1 MRPTIRLSAVAAGL
15 VAAGLLSGPAIAASA
30 ATHNSAG
37 SHSSAAPASGGA
49 PRLPLSAAQMLA
61 DRRLHEDASGLAAA
75 SGPSKASTAITSTV
89 KTGAITGS
97 AQAADGQPLDGVCVV
112 AYGPSGR
119 SAAAT
124 RPDGRFLL
132 TGLKPG
138 GYQLHYVGCGGTS
151 QYLSQWYGGA
161 AQQNAARS
169 VAVSASALQPLAPVT
184 MRTAASE
191 SPTAD
196 VIDPASQATAAR
208 SLRTALGLPAYAN
221 AAGTAAAATS
231 GGRISGVVRDAAGHG
246 LSGICVIAESATGA
260 AGSLVVTGK
269 SGRYETSR
277 LPAGSYLVVFY
288 ADCGNTGNWIG
299 QVYNSASVLKPTLV
313 RIHRGK
319 TTSGI
324 DATLRLG
331 GEISGT
337 VTNSSGTKLSGICV
351 DPVRSGK
358 TSAAL
363 LVSGLSQHGAYHLRG
378 LPAGSYKINF
388 FPCDV
393 SAAYAEVWWP
403 HAATEQAAK
412 TIRLKQREVLGHVNE
427 VIPVGGVI
435 SGTVTNSSNA
445 PLAGICVVA
454 APDANSV
461 NYGAQVFTTN
471 ANGQYK
477 IIGLSPGHYTVQF
490 QTGCGN
496 NGNYL
501 DVNYPDVVTVT
512 YGQTR
517 AGINVE
523 MPAGGIAS
531 GTVTSAATGKP
542 IRGICVSLTATSPTS
557 TYYSPGA
564 TTSAVGTYRFE
575 QIPTG
580 TYYVQFSGGCGNAG
594 SYSPQSYDNASA
606 FVPEPIT
613 VTAGQTVTD
622 VDAAMQPGAS
632 IAGTVKAQGGRG
644 LSGICVYAYGPDAY
658 SEGVGTSKD
667 GRYTVANLLPG
678 QYQVSFSPGCGDNA
692 DLAGVSFG
700 SQSNPPL
707 ISAPVGTTSGIDA
720 VLPAAGTISGHIL
733 TKSGRHV
740 DACVTVIANSLL
752 DSNQPFG
759 VGAAL
764 YAGSYD
770 ATNLAP
776 GAYVVNFDPS
786 CYFPSAYASQWYK
799 NRPTLTGAARVRV
812 RAGHTVTGISSALV
826 KGGSIT
832 GRVTA
837 GGKPVNGVCVF
848 GQSPGDFIDFGFATT
863 DKAGKYDMTGLNG
876 GRYELEFEPCD
887 EGAATLADTV
897 LPRLITV
904 RVPHV
909 TTGANAAMPLG
920 GDITGTVLG
929 GSPAIAQPNVCAEAD
944 ETNGFGASAAIT
956 GANGEFT
963 ITNLPA
969 GTYKVDIGDCG
980 VGSNLA
986 AQWYEDA
993 PTAAKATVVSVSS
1006 GRATALTSVTLSTN
1020 GAVTG
1025 TVTGPGH
1032 AGLAGVC
1039 VTASSLRLAQPV
1051 VAVSGASGAYTL
1063 IGLPPST
1070 YRIQFSSGC
1079 GASGYRTQWW
1089 DAKKSAATATVVK
1102 VTAATTTTGI
1112 DATMAK

>member
-1 MRPTIRLSAVAAGL
+1 MV
-15 VAAGLLSGPAIAASA
+15 AGLLSGPAIAASA
-30 ATHNSAG
+30 ATHNSASSHG
-37 SHSSAAPASGGA
+37 SAVPAAAGPQ
-49 PRLPLSAAQMLA
+49 RLPLSAGQMLA
-61 DRRLHEDASGLAAA
+61 DRRLHENSAA
-75 SGPSKASTAITSTV
+75 SGPPNTSTV

-119 SAAAT
+119 SVAAT

-138 GYQLHYVGCGGTS
+138 AYQVRYVGCGNTS
-151 QYLSQWYGGA
+151 QYLSQWYGSA
-161 AQQNAARS
+161 DQRNKARS
-169 VAVSASALQPLAPVT
+169 VAVSASALQPLTPVT

-196 VIDPASQATAAR
+196 VIDLASQAAAAR
-208 SLRTALGLPAYAN
+208 SLRTALGLPAYGN
-221 AAGTAAAATS
+221 AAGNVAAATATS

-246 LSGICVIAESATGA
+246 LSGICAIAESETGA
-260 AGSLVVTGK
+260 AGSFVHTGK
-269 SGRYETSR
+269 DGRYETGR
-277 LPAGSYLVVFY
+277 LPAGSYVVLFY
-288 ADCGNTGNWIG
+288 AECGNTGNWVG
-299 QVYNSASVLKPTLV
+299 QVYNNASFLKPTLV
-313 RIHRGK
+313 NIHRGK

-337 VTNSSGTKLSGICV
+337 VTNSSGAKLSGICV
-351 DPVRSGK
+351 EPVGSGK
-358 TSAAL
+358 TFAAI
-363 LVSGLSQHGAYHLRG
+363 LVSSFSQRGTYHLRG
-378 LPAGSYKINF
+378 LPAGPYKINF
-388 FPCDV
+388 IPCDT

-445 PLAGICVVA
+445 PLAGICVFA
-454 APDANSV
+454 APGANSV
-461 NYGAQVFTTN
+461 NYGGQIFTTN

-477 IIGLSPGHYTVQF
+477 IIGLSPGGYTIQF

-501 DVNYPDVVTVT
+501 GANYPDVVTVT
-512 YGQTR
+512 YGQTKS
-517 AGINVE
+517 GVNVE
-523 MPAGGIAS
+523 MPTGGIVS

-542 IRGICVSLTATSPTS
+542 VRGICVSLTATSPTS
-557 TYYSPGA
+557 AYYNPGA
-564 TTSAVGTYRFE
+564 TTGAAGTYKFN

-580 TYYVQFSGGCGNAG
+580 TYYVQFSGGCGNPG

-606 FVPEPIT
+606 FVPQPIT
-613 VTAGQTVTD
+613 VTAGQTITD

-644 LSGICVYAYGPDAY
+644 LSGICVYANGPDAY
-658 SEGVGTSKD
+658 SEGAGTSRD

-678 QYQVSFSPGCGDNA
+678 QYQVSFFTGCGNNG

-707 ISAPVGTTSGIDA
+707 ISVPVGTTSGIDA
-720 VLPAAGTISGHIL
+720 VLPTAGNISGQIL
-733 TKSGRHV
+733 TRSGRHV
-740 DACVTVIANSLL
+740 NACVTVIANSLL
-752 DSNQPFG
+752 DSDQSFL
-759 VGAAL
+759 VGETL
-764 YAGSYD
+764 YAGHYD

-786 CYFPSAYASQWYK
+786 CDFASAYASQWYK
-799 NRPTLTGAARVRV
+799 DRPTLTGTAPVRV

-837 GGKPVNGVCVF
+837 AGKPVNGVCVF

-863 DKAGKYDMTGLNG
+863 NKAGKYDMTSLNG

-887 EGAATLADTV
+887 EGAATLADTL
-897 LPRLITV
+897 LPRLVTV

-909 TTGANAAMPLG
+909 TTGANAVMPLG

-944 ETNGFGASAAIT
+944 EINGFGGSLAIT

-969 GTYKVDIGDCG
+969 GKYQVDIGDCG

-986 AQWYEDA
+986 PQWYEDA
-993 PTAAKATVVSVSS
+993 PTAAHATVVPVSS
-1006 GRATALTSVTLSTN
+1006 GKATALTSVTLSTN
-1020 GAVTG
+1020 GAITG

-1032 AGLAGVC
+1032 TALAGVC
-1039 VTASSLRLAQPV
+1039 VTASSLLLAQPV

-1063 IGLPPST
+1063 LGLPPSA
-1070 YRIQFSSGC
+1070 YRIQFSSEC

-1089 DAKKSAATATVVK
+1089 DARKSAATATVVK
-1102 VTAATTTTGI
+1102 VTAATSTTGI
-1112 DATMAK
+1112 DATMEK